1 MKIKQGDAKATLAA
15 RRERDRAR
23 RQAKRVDEVPTE
35 EKGSCSI
42 LEHMGRGPCYH
53 IAAVVDSL
61 LCGLVGKIVVRREEN
76 CKRLLG
82 DESDRADVGCG
93 LV

>member
-1 MKIKQGDAKATLAA
+1 MKIKQGNAKTTLAA

-23 RQAKRVDEVPTE
+23 RQAKRVDGVPTE

-53 IAAVVDSL
+53 IAAVVDS
-61 LCGLVGKIVVRREEN
+61 
-76 CKRLLG
+76 
-82 DESDRADVGCG
+82 
-93 LV
+93 